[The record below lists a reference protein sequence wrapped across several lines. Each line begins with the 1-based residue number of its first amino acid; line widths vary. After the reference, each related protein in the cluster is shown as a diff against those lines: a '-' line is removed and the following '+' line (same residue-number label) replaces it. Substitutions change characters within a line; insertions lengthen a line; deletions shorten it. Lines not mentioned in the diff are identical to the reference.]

1 MFLVTF
7 KGIED
12 SDSESTVAIV
22 VGVTVPVTV
31 LVIGGILVV
40 VGSEFY
46 KAYHMQQHKT
56 YILLCIV

>member
-1 MFLVTF
+1 MILVTF
-7 KGIED
+7 KGMED

-22 VGVTVPVTV
+22 VGVTLPVTV

-56 YILLCIV
+56 